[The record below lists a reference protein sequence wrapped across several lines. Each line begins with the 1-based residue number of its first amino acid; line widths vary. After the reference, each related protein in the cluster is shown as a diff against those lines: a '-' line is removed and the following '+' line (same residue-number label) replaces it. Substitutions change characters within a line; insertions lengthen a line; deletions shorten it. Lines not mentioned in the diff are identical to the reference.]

1 MLYGLAGNM
10 SLEDLF
16 NDVKEAVETK
26 SDVKTDLRTLDLV
39 NDEPNCLK
47 KYTDDMLIKLYNVCK
62 RFDFLAEMSD
72 DYNVTISEQEMIPS
86 DKVLRE
92 IIARGITDKL
102 DNVD

>member
-1 MLYGLAGNM
+1 
-10 SLEDLF
+10 
-16 NDVKEAVETK
+16 
-26 SDVKTDLRTLDLV
+26 
-39 NDEPNCLK
+39 
-47 KYTDDMLIKLYNVCK
+47 MLIKLYNTCK

-102 DNVD
+102 ENVD